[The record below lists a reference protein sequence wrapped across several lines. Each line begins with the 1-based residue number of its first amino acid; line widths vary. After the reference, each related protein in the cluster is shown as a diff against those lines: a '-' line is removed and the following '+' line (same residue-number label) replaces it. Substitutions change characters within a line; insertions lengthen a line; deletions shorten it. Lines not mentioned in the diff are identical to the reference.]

1 MGTHGY
7 QHIPENDDTLVL
19 VDGVATFFTPA
30 GNQWFAT
37 ATSGTFGGGGSSA
50 KPPPAATSAECEQF
64 RHGSAGGTT
73 VTWTPSGTF
82 SGTASLH
89 IGYATGFA
97 TVNYYKVTVSSGAD
111 SPSPPSPPLPS
122 PPVIASPPSPPL
134 QPTQPS
140 PPPSPRSPPPLPSAP
155 PAPSLPPPPPPV
167 PSAPA
172 GAPPPSA
179 PKTCTASTRPDYDCM
194 VEPPGGA
201 QGYVL
206 HWTVYEDD
214 ASVRKVNILAETTAT
229 DGYIAVGWSSDGMM
243 EGSDSVIGWA
253 GHVAAYRLEGN
264 ALSDVVPDSG
274 AQAVTL
280 EDASTA
286 VEDGR
291 LLLRF
296 CRPLDAG
303 RIALDP
309 LVPTV
314 HLWAVGSSSQLSY
327 HGARG
332 AYSLA
337 LGAGTVTIEVNAT
350 TNPDPD
356 PNPSPS
362 PNSFLNPNPNP
373 NPNQVTDIA
382 REKVLHGVLMVLG
395 WGVLLPGG
403 VLIARYLKWKG
414 KIWIK
419 LHIGMQILG
428 LALGIAG
435 LALALVQFG
444 PLGGSLGGH
453 GLMGLLVSA
462 LGVLQPLNGVFRPKK
477 GSILT
482 PRRRVWEVVH
492 KGLGWF
498 ALALA
503 VPTLVT
509 GMLTLDKQEGIA
521 LPAALPG
528 FLCAYATVLALLV
541 LGAGWMQCLGWTT
554 RSPPPPSSKVVDAV
568 TEDDLVDDLVEVKRP
583 QCETKN

>member
-1 MGTHGY
+1 MGPHGY

-19 VDGVATFFTPA
+19 VDGVATFVTPS

-64 RHGSAGGTT
+64 RYGPSGGTT

-82 SGTASLH
+82 SGTASLQ
-89 IGYATGFA
+89 IGHVAGFA
-97 TVNYYKVTVSSGAD
+97 KVNYYKVTVSSGAD
-111 SPSPPSPPLPS
+111 SPSPPPPSPPLPS

-140 PPPSPRSPPPLPSAP
+140 PPPSPRSPPPMPSAPPAPSLPPPPSTETVVLRLTAIGSLSDYSDTSSLRQGVATAAGVDTSLVTITVTAGSVLITATIAVPASTTAAAVQTSLAFTLGTAAAASTALGITIEEKPAVTIMLPP

-253 GHVAAYRLEGN
+253 GHVAAYQLEGN

-356 PNPSPS
+356 PNPSP
-362 PNSFLNPNPNP
+362 
-373 NPNQVTDIA
+373 
-382 REKVLHGVLMVLG
+382 R
-395 WGVLLPGG
+395 
-403 VLIARYLKWKG
+403 LILS
-414 KIWIK
+414 
-419 LHIGMQILG
+419 LT
-428 LALGIAG
+428 LAL
-435 LALALVQFG
+435 
-444 PLGGSLGGH
+444 
-453 GLMGLLVSA
+453 
-462 LGVLQPLNGVFRPKK
+462 
-477 GSILT
+477 T
-482 PRRRVWEVVH
+482 
-492 KGLGWF
+492 
-498 ALALA
+498 
-503 VPTLVT
+503 PTL
-509 GMLTLDKQEGIA
+509 
-521 LPAALPG
+521 
-528 FLCAYATVLALLV
+528 
-541 LGAGWMQCLGWTT
+541 T
-554 RSPPPPSSKVVDAV
+554 R
-568 TEDDLVDDLVEVKRP
+568 
-583 QCETKN
+583 

>member
-1 MGTHGY
+1 
-7 QHIPENDDTLVL
+7 
-19 VDGVATFFTPA
+19 
-30 GNQWFAT
+30 
-37 ATSGTFGGGGSSA
+37 
-50 KPPPAATSAECEQF
+50 
-64 RHGSAGGTT
+64 
-73 VTWTPSGTF
+73 
-82 SGTASLH
+82 
-89 IGYATGFA
+89 
-97 TVNYYKVTVSSGAD
+97 
-111 SPSPPSPPLPS
+111 
-122 PPVIASPPSPPL
+122 
-134 QPTQPS
+134 
-140 PPPSPRSPPPLPSAP
+140 
-155 PAPSLPPPPPPV
+155 
-167 PSAPA
+167 
-172 GAPPPSA
+172 
-179 PKTCTASTRPDYDCM
+179 M

-337 LGAGTVTIEVNAT
+337 LGAGTVTIEV
-350 TNPDPD
+350 
-356 PNPSPS
+356 
-362 PNSFLNPNPNP
+362 
-373 NPNQVTDIA
+373 TDIA

-395 WGVLLPGG
+395 WGVLLPAG

-521 LPAALPG
+521 LPTALPG